1 MEKQLLTSI
10 IEKYYLGGIHEKVK
24 WTIKD
29 KKITILFTSATK
41 DLAGSIEADEFDLD
55 DCIIGVYDTN
65 KLLKL
70 INITNQF
77 IQLGVETKN
86 GTSTKLS
93 IADNE
98 YDLVY
103 HLADLR
109 MMSTETMVLDESQ
122 IDFNYSFTIDSDFIE
137 RYNKAKKA
145 LGSDE
150 VRIQA
155 LFNEEGDKGIYFT
168 LGGKTS
174 HDDKI
179 SFQSTDSIF
188 EIPSTEFQFNANYLL
203 EIFTENKGAEGTGK
217 FDENGILKLEFID
230 NLNIK
235 STYYLPPKN

>member
-1 MEKQLLTSI
+1 MEKQLLTSV
-10 IEKYYLGGIHEKVK
+10 IEKYYLGGINERVK

-29 KKITILFTSATK
+29 KKVTILFTSQTK
-41 DLAGSIEADEFDLD
+41 DLAGSVEAPEFDID
-55 DCIIGVYDTN
+55 DCTLGIYDTN

-70 INITNQF
+70 VNITNQF
-77 IQLGVETKN
+77 LQLEVETKN

-109 MMSTETMVLDESQ
+109 MMPMETMVLDETQ
-122 IDFNYSFTIDSDFIE
+122 ISFDYSFVIDSEFIE

-150 VRIQA
+150 VKVQA
-155 LFNEEGDKGIYFT
+155 LINDSDDKGIYFT

-174 HDDKI
+174 HDNKI
-179 SFQSTDSIF
+179 AFQTSTSTF
-188 EIPSTEFQFNANYLL
+188 EIPSPEFLYNADYLL
-203 EIFTENKGAEGTGK
+203 EIFATNKGTDGVGY
-217 FDENGILKLEFID
+217 FDENGILKLEFTD
-230 NLNIK
+230 EKSIK
-235 STYYLPPKN
+235 ALYYLPPKN

>member
-1 MEKQLLTSI
+1 MEKQLLTSV
-10 IEKYYLGGIHEKVK
+10 IEKYYLGGIHDKVK

-29 KKITILFTSATK
+29 KKVQVLFTSQTK
-41 DLAGSIEADEFDLD
+41 DLAGSIEADGFDID
-55 DCIIGVYDTN
+55 DCTLGIYDTN

-70 INITNQF
+70 VNITNQF
-77 IQLGVETKN
+77 IQLNVETKN
-86 GTSTKLS
+86 NVSTKLN

-103 HLADLR
+103 NLADLR
-109 MMSTETMVLDESQ
+109 MMPTETMVLDETQ
-122 IDFNYSFTIDSDFIE
+122 ISFDYSFEIDSDFIE
-137 RYNKAKKA
+137 RYGKAKKA

-150 VRIQA
+150 VKIQA

-188 EIPSTEFQFNANYLL
+188 EIPSAEFQFNANYLL

>member
-1 MEKQLLTSI
+1 MEKQLLTSV

-41 DLAGSIEADEFDLD
+41 DLAGSIEADGFDLD
-55 DCIIGVYDTN
+55 DCVIGVYDTN

-77 IQLGVETKN
+77 VQLSVEAKN

-188 EIPSTEFQFNANYLL
+188 SIPSDEFQFNANYLL
-203 EIFTENKGAEGTGK
+203 EIFTENKGADGTGK

-230 NLNIK
+230 ERNIK
-235 STYYLPPKN
+235 SLYYLPPKN

>member
-1 MEKQLLTSI
+1 MEKQLLTSV

-29 KKITILFTSATK
+29 KKITILFTSQTK
-41 DLAGSIEADEFDLD
+41 DLAGSIEADGFDLD
-55 DCIIGVYDTN
+55 DCVIGVYDTN

-77 IQLGVETKN
+77 VQLNVETKN
-86 GTSTKLS
+86 GTATKLS

-109 MMSTETMVLDESQ
+109 FISTETMVLDESQ
-122 IDFNYSFTIDSDFIE
+122 IDFNYLFTIDTDFIE

-179 SFQSTDSIF
+179 SFQSTDSVF
-188 EIPSTEFQFNANYLL
+188 SIPSNE
-203 EIFTENKGAEGTGK
+203 
-217 FDENGILKLEFID
+217 
-230 NLNIK
+230 
-235 STYYLPPKN
+235 

>member
-1 MEKQLLTSI
+1 MEKQLLTSV

-41 DLAGSIEADEFDLD
+41 DLAGSIEADGFDLD
-55 DCIIGVYDTN
+55 DCVIGVYDTN

-77 IQLGVETKN
+77 VQLSVETKN

-109 MMSTETMVLDESQ
+109 MMSTETMVLDETQ
-122 IDFNYSFTIDSDFIE
+122 ISFNCSFDIDSDFIE

-150 VRIQA
+150 VKVQA
-155 LFNEEGDKGIYFT
+155 LINDSGDKGIYFT
-168 LGGKTS
+168 IGGKTS
-174 HDDKI
+174 HDNKVA
-179 SFQSTDSIF
+179 FQTSTSTF
-188 EIPSTEFQFNANYLL
+188 EIPSPEFLYNADYLL
-203 EIFTENKGAEGTGK
+203 EIFANNKGANGMGY

-230 NLNIK
+230 EKEIK
-235 STYYLPPKN
+235 ALYYLPPKN

>member
-1 MEKQLLTSI
+1 MEKQLLTSV

>member
-1 MEKQLLTSI
+1 MEKQLLTSV

-41 DLAGSIEADEFDLD
+41 DLAGSIEADGFDLD
-55 DCIIGVYDTN
+55 DCVIGVYDTN

-77 IQLGVETKN
+77 VQLSVEAKN

-188 EIPSTEFQFNANYLL
+188 SVPSDEYQFNANYLL
-203 EIFTENKGAEGTGK
+203 EIFTENKGADGTGK

-230 NLNIK
+230 ERNIK
-235 STYYLPPKN
+235 SLYYLPPKN

>member
-1 MEKQLLTSI
+1 MEKQLLTSV

-24 WTIKD
+24 WTVKD

-41 DLAGSIEADEFDLD
+41 DLAGSIEADGFDLD
-55 DCIIGVYDTN
+55 DCVIGVYDTN

-77 IQLGVETKN
+77 VQLSVETKN
-86 GTSTKLS
+86 GTATKLS

-109 MMSTETMVLDESQ
+109 FISTETMVLDESQ
-122 IDFNYSFTIDSDFIE
+122 IDFNYSFTIDTDFIE

-179 SFQSTDSIF
+179 SFQSTDSVF
-188 EIPSTEFQFNANYLL
+188 SIPSSEHQFNANYLL
-203 EIFTENKGAEGTGK
+203 EIFTENKGADGTGM

-230 NLNIK
+230 ERNIK
-235 STYYLPPKN
+235 SLYYLPPKN

>member
-1 MEKQLLTSI
+1 MEKQLLTSV

-24 WTIKD
+24 WTVKD
-29 KKITILFTSATK
+29 KKVTILFTSQTK
-41 DLAGSIEADEFDLD
+41 DLAGSIEAPEFDVD
-55 DCIIGVYDTN
+55 DCTLGIYDTN

-70 INITNQF
+70 VNITNQF
-77 IQLGVETKN
+77 IQLNVETKN
-86 GTSTKLS
+86 GTSTKLN

-98 YDLVY
+98 YDLTY

-109 MMSTETMVLDESQ
+109 MMPTETMVLDETQ
-122 IDFNYSFTIDSDFIE
+122 ISFDYSFDIDSEFIE

-150 VRIQA
+150 VKIQA
-155 LFNEEGDKGIYFT
+155 LINDGGDKGIYFT

-179 SFQSTDSIF
+179 SFQAAASKM
-188 EIPSTEFQFNANYLL
+188 EIPSSEFQFNANYLF
-203 EIFTENKGAEGTGK
+203 EIFTENKGAQGTGY

-230 NLNIK
+230 ESSIK
-235 STYYLPPKN
+235 ALYYLPPKN